1 MESNGD
7 VIRPTPQQ
15 ARAALAALERVQAS
29 TTALSATPWPRWFAV
44 VLTLY
49 IAAIPPV
56 FGGMMASPQWLLPK
70 LAWSVI
76 MVVATTGYLALFA
89 IAAAG
94 WREKTGV
101 ALRLDV
107 LPRRATLPLMIG
119 LPVLLAGS
127 VVAFRGTGQFVWLFA
142 ASGIGAAVSV
152 AFHLAF
158 VRLHRQTS

>member
-15 ARAALAALERVQAS
+15 ARAALAELEHVQAS
-29 TTALSATPWPRWFAV
+29 TAALSATPWPRWFAV

-56 FGGMMASPQWLLPK
+56 LGGMTASPQWLLPR
-70 LAWSVI
+70 LAWTAI
-76 MVVATTGYLALFA
+76 MVMATTGYSALFA
-89 IAAAG
+89 VAAAR

-107 LPRRATLPLMIG
+107 LPKRATLPLAIG
-119 LPVLLAGS
+119 LPALLVGPA
-127 VVAFRGTGQFVWLFA
+127 VAFRGTGQPVWLFA

-152 AFHLAF
+152 AVHLVF